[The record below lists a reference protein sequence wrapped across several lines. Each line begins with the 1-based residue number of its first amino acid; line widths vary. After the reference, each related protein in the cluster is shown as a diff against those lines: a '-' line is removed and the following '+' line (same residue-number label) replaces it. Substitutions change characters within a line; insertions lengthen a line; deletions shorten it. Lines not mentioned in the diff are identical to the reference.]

1 MTAPTE
7 AQTTVASNKSDNV
20 ASSLPKNRAKL
31 KYFASHTHETDSAC
45 QRVGLPRAELA
56 GGLSVARL

>member
-31 KYFASHTHETDSAC
+31 KYFAGHTHETDSAC
-45 QRVGLPRAELA
+45 QRVGLPQRSWQA
-56 GGLSVARL
+56 GFQSHV